1 MRAFDIVKRS
11 SVPASFRVA
20 RVKSDFGCEPS
31 HANERFCGEIDFPQ
45 EWNIG
50 AIVGGSG
57 TGKTSIAR
65 EIFGENITTENVWTN
80 RALIDD
86 MPASASVEEIERAF
100 YAVGLGSVP
109 NWLKPFSV
117 LSNGEKMRAE
127 MARALLERDLIV
139 FDEFTSTI
147 DRVVARTLCISLCK
161 AIKKHYPGKRFV
173 AVTCHKDVTEWLDA
187 DWVFD
192 TDEMRQRPFAGARSE
207 TKEKPS
213 CDVAG
218 GICGDVLRVITI

>member
-1 MRAFDIVKRS
+1 MRTFDIIKRN
-11 SVPASFRVA
+11 SVPVSFRVA

-31 HANERFCGEIDFPQ
+31 HANERFHGEIDFPQ

-65 EIFGENITTENVWTN
+65 EIFGEWITTETVWTD

-86 MPASASVEEIERAF
+86 MPESASVEEIERAF

-109 NWLKPFSV
+109 NLIKPFSV

-147 DRVVARTLCISLCK
+147 DRVVARTLSISLCK
-161 AIKKHYPGKRFV
+161 AIKKNYPNKRVV

-187 DWVFD
+187 DWIFD

-207 TKEKPS
+207 TKEKLS
-213 CDVAG
+213 CDAAG
-218 GICGDVLRVITI
+218 GTCGDVLRVITI